1 MDTKLSNI
9 KQWFNSSRSLW
20 VKNIFICSLIILAFL
35 YVDRNMRSKP
45 ETTQPSESQIS
56 EEREYFKRVEQLDKQ
71 IADQNLIIEQH
82 AKNLQQYQINLETL
96 TAANKILE
104 KRLQAHVE
112 VMKRICEYIG
122 VITVDKKIVP
132 RQCLH
137 DYSWRKE
144 EN

>member
-20 VKNIFICSLIILAFL
+20 VKNIFVCSLIILAFL
-35 YVDRNMRSKP
+35 YVDRNMRSQP
-45 ETTQPSESQIS
+45 ETIQPSESQIS

-82 AKNLQQYQINLETL
+82 AKNLQQYETNLETL
-96 TAANKILE
+96 TAANKVLE